1 MAEVKEILQ
10 SGELNIYYLEDGESD
25 RYVRTRR
32 AGEVVVG
39 GVNAGGESRGSE
51 NNLEFGED
59 ELVFAKHEALGVL
72 GMFEAKAGAASVYF
86 DIGVLVL
93 LPRCSCTGRKVSRPQ
108 GAADVAL

>member
-1 MAEVKEILQ
+1 MGDECEAAFGGGGEWYAAEVKEILQ
-10 SGELNIYYLEDGESD
+10 SGELNIYNLEDGESEVLSD

-72 GMFEAKAGAASVYF
+72 GMFEA
-86 DIGVLVL
+86 L
-93 LPRCSCTGRKVSRPQ
+93 CS
-108 GAADVAL
+108 

>member
-1 MAEVKEILQ
+1 M
-10 SGELNIYYLEDGESD
+10 
-25 RYVRTRR
+25 
-32 AGEVVVG
+32 VVG

-72 GMFEAKAGAASVYF
+72 GMFEALCSWRG
-86 DIGVLVL
+86 GLVQAF
-93 LPRCSCTGRKVSRPQ
+93 RKIFGEVRNGNVNCSCTGRKVSRPQ